1 LSEVRTAADLT
12 QTSTFHE
19 VKVEESMAV
28 ATRTEPTTVS
38 VTVGGS
44 EITLETGKLAKQAD
58 GAVVVRSGDT
68 MVLATAQGRMEARE
82 GADFFP
88 LTVDVEERMYAAGKI
103 PGGFFKR
110 EGRPTERAI
119 LTARMIDRPIR
130 PLWPKGFR
138 NEVQVICTVLSA
150 DLVTPH
156 DILCINGASAALM
169 ISPLPF
175 IGPVGAVR
183 IGLVGGELVVNPTL
197 PELEEGAAL
206 DLIVVGTK
214 EGLTMVEAGADQV
227 PEDRLL
233 EALELAHAEIK
244 QLCEAQEELARQVGK
259 AKWLDSS
266 VTEELEG
273 QHGETVRER
282 IDGEGLRAADA
293 VVEELLTPLGMDS
306 TEEDVVRQVQQK
318 QSLAAILERIRLQAV
333 LGPVREQFESDLRA
347 LTEAEQDSKELKSA
361 KRHLLFDRIVET
373 VELPFPVG
381 PAVGDGEA
389 ATTKDS
395 LTKSYVKKAAEAIY
409 KELVRRKIA
418 VEKARPDG
426 RGPEEIRPIDC
437 EVEVSA
443 RTHGSALFT
452 RGQTQ
457 IMSLLTLGTAKEG
470 QRIDDLSLETDRR
483 FMHHYNFPPYSV
495 GETGFMR
502 GPKRR
507 DIGHGALAQR
517 ALEAVIPGAEDFPYT
532 IRIVSETLESNGSS
546 SMGSVCG
553 STLALMDAGVPIEAP
568 VSGIAMGLVKEGD
581 DYVILTDIQGAEDH
595 LGDMDFKVAGTRAG
609 ITALQMDIKI
619 TGVTSEIMRNALEQ
633 AKRAREII
641 LDKMLEAI
649 PEPRT
654 ELSENAPRISTVKID
669 QEKIGMVIGKGGET
683 IRALEADH
691 DVQIDIEEDGTILIY
706 ATEGKNAEAAI
717 AAIEALTK
725 EPEVG
730 DTYTGKV
737 VKTTQFGA
745 FVELKKG
752 TDGLLHVSNVGPG
765 RVGHIEDVIERGDVL
780 DVLVQEVDKARGR
793 IGLKL
798 IAKHENGSLVQPEE
812 LIERAKNAPPR
823 EREEE
828 RPRGDR
834 DRRGG
839 RGGRGGRDRGRD
851 RD

>member
-1 LSEVRTAADLT
+1 MTIATERAA
-12 QTSTFHE
+12 S
-19 VKVEESMAV
+19 
-28 ATRTEPTTVS
+28 VS
-38 VTVGGS
+38 VTVGS
-44 EITLETGKLAKQAD
+44 QEITFETGKLAKQAD

-130 PLWPKGFR
+130 PLWPKGFK

-175 IGPVGAVR
+175 QGPVGAVR
-183 IGLVGGELVVNPTL
+183 IGLVDGELIVNPTL
-197 PELEEGAAL
+197 QETEEASAL
-206 DLIVVGTK
+206 DLIVVGTP
-214 EGLTMVEAGADQV
+214 EALTMVEAGAD
-227 PEDRLL
+227 EIAEERIL
-233 EALELAHAEIK
+233 EALLLAQGEIRK
-244 QLCEAQEELARQVGK
+244 LCEAQEELVRQAGK
-259 AKWLDSS
+259 TKWLDSEM
-266 VTEELEG
+266 TRELE
-273 QHGETVRER
+273 QAHADQILER
-282 IDGEGLRAADA
+282 IQSVGLREGGA
-293 VVEELLTPLGMDS
+293 VVEELMSELCPELTMES
-306 TEEDVVRQVQQK
+306 TEADIVRQVQVR
-318 QSLAAILERIRLQAV
+318 SSLGTLLERTRLAAVE
-333 LGPVREQFESDLRA
+333 GPVREQFEGELRA
-347 LTEAEQDSKELKSA
+347 FTEAEQDPKELKAA
-361 KRHLLFDRIVET
+361 KRQLLFERIVEG

-381 PAVGDGEA
+381 PATVDGEGPVV
-389 ATTKDS
+389 KDQ
-395 LTKSYVKKAAEAIY
+395 LTKQFVKRAAEAVY
-409 KELVRRKIA
+409 KDLVRRKIA
-418 VEKARPDG
+418 VDKRRPDG
-426 RGPEEIRPIDC
+426 RGTEEIRPVSC
-437 EVEVSA
+437 EVTVSP

-457 IMSLLTLGTAKEG
+457 IMTLLTLGTAKEG
-470 QRIDDLSLETDRR
+470 QRIDDLSLEQDRR
-483 FMHHYNFPPYSV
+483 YMHHYNFPPYSV

-517 ALEAVIPGAEDFPYT
+517 ALEPMIPPPDEFPYT
-532 IRIVSETLESNGSS
+532 IRLVSETLESNGSS

-553 STLALMDAGVPIEAP
+553 STLALMDAGVPIKAP

-595 LGDMDFKVAGTRAG
+595 LGDMDFKVAGTREG

-619 TGVTSEIMRNALEQ
+619 TGVTQEIMRAALEQ
-633 AKRAREII
+633 ARRAREFI
-641 LDKMLEAI
+641 LDRMLEAI
-649 PEPRT
+649 PQPR
-654 ELSENAPRISTVKID
+654 EEMAAHAPRISTTKVD
-669 QEKIGMVIGKGGET
+669 PEQIGLVIGKGGET

-691 DVQIDIEEDGTILIY
+691 EVQISIEEDGTILIY
-706 ATEGKNAEAAI
+706 ATEGTKAEEAI
-717 AAIEALTK
+717 SAIKSLTK
-725 EPEVG
+725 SPEVG

-737 VKTTQFGA
+737 VKTTDFGA

-765 RVGHIEDVIERGDVL
+765 RVGHIEDVISRGDVL
-780 DVLVQEVDKARGR
+780 DVVVQEVDAARGR

-798 IAKHENGSLVQPEE
+798 VAKHEDGRLVQPEE
-812 LIERAKNAPPR
+812 LVERAKDAPPR
-823 EREEE
+823 EPREE
-828 RPRGDR
+828 RPRRDGDR
-834 DRRGG
+834 G
-839 RGGRGGRDRGRD
+839 RGGRGRGDRERGPRRD
-851 RD
+851 

>member
-1 LSEVRTAADLT
+1 MATTTEPRTA
-12 QTSTFHE
+12 
-19 VKVEESMAV
+19 
-28 ATRTEPTTVS
+28 TVS
-38 VTVGGS
+38 VTVGDQELTFES
-44 EITLETGKLAKQAD
+44 GKLAKQAD
-58 GAVVVRSGDT
+58 GAVVVRAGET

-130 PLWPKGFR
+130 PLWPKGYK
-138 NEVQVICTVLSA
+138 NEVHVVCTTLSV
-150 DLVTPH
+150 DLVTAH

-169 ISPLPF
+169 VSPLPF
-175 IGPVGAVR
+175 LGPVGAVR
-183 IGLVGGELVVNPTL
+183 IGRLDGELVVNPPL
-197 PELEEGAAL
+197 PAVEEGESTL
-206 DLIVVGTK
+206 DLIVVGTRDA
-214 EGLTMVEAGADQV
+214 LTMVEAGAHEI
-227 PEDRLL
+227 PEETII
-233 EALELAHAEIK
+233 EAFELAHDEILK
-244 QLCEAQEELARQVGK
+244 ICDAQEDLRRQVGK
-259 AKWLDSS
+259 EKWLDP
-266 VTEELEG
+266 ELTAQLERDHAPRI
-273 QHGETVRER
+273 QER
-282 IDGEGLRAADA
+282 IGAEGLREAGS
-293 VVEELLTPLGMDS
+293 VVEELVGELAPTLSMES
-306 TEEDVVRQVQQK
+306 TEEDIRRQIQVRS
-318 QSLAAILERIRLQAV
+318 SLAMILDRQRLEAV
-333 LGPVREQFESDLRA
+333 LTPVREQFEDELRT

-361 KRHLLFDRIVET
+361 KRNLLFGRIEDEVQ
-373 VELPFPVG
+373 LPFPVG
-381 PAVGDGEA
+381 APASDEDTPVV
-389 ATTKDS
+389 KDS
-395 LTKSYVKKAAEAIY
+395 ITRQFVKRAAETIY

-418 VEKARPDG
+418 IDKRRPDG
-426 RGPEEIRPIDC
+426 RDPEEIRPVTC
-437 EVEVSA
+437 EVGVSP

-470 QRIDDLSLETDRR
+470 QRIDDLSLESERR
-483 FMHHYNFPPYSV
+483 YMHHYNFPPYSV

-517 ALEAVIPGAEDFPYT
+517 ALEPMIPSLEEFPYT

-553 STLALMDAGVPIEAP
+553 STLSLQDAGVPIKAP
-568 VSGIAMGLVKEGD
+568 VGGIAMGLVKEGD
-581 DYVILTDIQGAEDH
+581 DYVVLTDIQGAEDH
-595 LGDMDFKVAGTRAG
+595 LGDMDFKVAGSRDG

-619 TGVTSEIMRNALEQ
+619 TGVTQEIMRNALEQ
-633 AKRAREII
+633 AKRAREFI
-641 LDKMLEAI
+641 LDRMAETI
-649 PEPRT
+649 PESRT
-654 ELSENAPRISTVKID
+654 QLATHAPRISTVKID
-669 QEKIGMVIGKGGET
+669 PEKIGMVIGKGGET
-683 IRALEADH
+683 IRALEAEH

-706 ATEGKNAEAAI
+706 ATDGEKADAAI

-765 RVGHIEDVIERGDVL
+765 RVGHIEDVIGRGDVL
-780 DVLVQEVDKARGR
+780 DVVVQEVDKERGR

-798 IAKHENGSLVQPEE
+798 VAKHENGKLVQPEE
-812 LIERAKNAPPR
+812 LIERAKDAPPR
-823 EREEE
+823 EREERPPRRDGE
-828 RPRGDR
+828 RG
-834 DRRGG
+834 RRGG
-839 RGGRGGRDRGRD
+839 GRGRGGRDRS
-851 RD
+851 